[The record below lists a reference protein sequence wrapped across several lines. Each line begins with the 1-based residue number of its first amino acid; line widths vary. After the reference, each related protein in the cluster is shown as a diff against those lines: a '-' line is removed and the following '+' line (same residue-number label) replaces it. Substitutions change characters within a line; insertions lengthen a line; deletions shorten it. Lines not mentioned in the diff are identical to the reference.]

1 MTNKITNN
9 TVLELL
15 GLQLLYLKRLVE
27 NIPNER
33 LYEKQ
38 LEGFNSA
45 GWILGHICVEAD
57 DLINQ
62 LADKKAFKKLDE
74 DWIKWF
80 RNTTGKIDTLSN
92 LPNKEVLLNT
102 LNRRYSI
109 LGEVYTNLSKTQ
121 REGKHPSHIL
131 RDIFTTFDA
140 WFAHHL
146 TTHIAMHCGNI
157 VVWKK
162 MIGLKVN
169 GF

>member
-1 MTNKITNN
+1 MKET
-9 TVLELL
+9 TVELMNF
-15 GLQLLYLKRLVE
+15 QLRYLNQLVE
-27 NIPNER
+27 NIPDER

-57 DLINQ
+57 DVISR
-62 LADKKAFKKLDE
+62 LASNGAFGELPPT
-74 DWIKWF
+74 WQKWF
-80 RNTTGKIDTLSN
+80 RNAWGKIEELEG
-92 LPNKEVLLNT
+92 LPAKEELVNT
-102 LNRRYSI
+102 LNRRYEA
-109 LGEVYTNLSKTQ
+109 LGKAYLKLSDDQ
-121 REGKHPSHIL
+121 RMAEHPSKFL
-131 RDIFTTFDA
+131 RDILTTTDA

-162 MIGLKVN
+162 LIGLPVN

>member
-1 MTNKITNN
+1 MEQVNKN
-9 TVLELL
+9 TIIELL
-15 GLQLLYLKRLVE
+15 NFQLLYLNRLVD

-57 DLINQ
+57 DVIRQ
-62 LADKKAFKKLDE
+62 LPSTIPFEKLDSNWE
-74 DWIKWF
+74 KWF
-80 RNTTGKIDTLSN
+80 RNSTGKIQEFID
-92 LPNKEVLLNT
+92 LPSKEVLIST
-102 LNRRYSI
+102 LNKRYKK
-109 LGEVYTNLSKTQ
+109 LGNAYVNVSTVQ
-121 REGKHPSHIL
+121 RNGPHPSRL
-131 RDIFTTFDA
+131 LNKFLTTFDA

-146 TTHIAMHCGNI
+146 VPHIAMHCGNI

-162 MIGLKVN
+162 MIGIEVN